1 MVICGFEFAGSA
13 RSILIAERVVL
24 NFMQRMSGIATVT
37 KAMVEA
43 ANPSRILET
52 RKTAPG
58 LRLIDKWAVCLL
70 FSILLLYC

>member
-1 MVICGFEFAGSA
+1 MKCLMEIGFERYDDWLSVG
-13 RSILIAERVVL
+13 
-24 NFMQRMSGIATVT
+24 Q
-37 KAMVEA
+37 AMVEA
-43 ANPSRILET
+43 AHPSRILET